1 MKFLIFKIKLRKKN
15 VKTSTKQTQRAK
27 SHPESV
33 KLTYDRIAC
42 HVQQALRNTRHVF
55 VR

>member
-1 MKFLIFKIKLRKKN
+1 MNFFIIKLRKRN

-27 SHPESV
+27 QQSHPESV

-42 HVQQALRNTRHVF
+42 HVQQALCNTRHVF